1 MHLVYQFC
9 FLFRNTRLGPAPP
22 PPVNN
27 FNPTQQKRTD
37 RPSNRQQ
44 IIEWWQEVE
53 LPKGSGFEDDAVLP
67 WFHGMFT
74 SPVFKTVQSNKL
86 YKRISYCTFFHVS
99 LHPLVSLLT
108 FPECLN
114 TILTD

>member
-1 MHLVYQFC
+1 MCCLFFAVCISIC

-27 FNPTQQKRTD
+27 SNPTQQKRTA

-53 LPKGSGFEDDAVLP
+53 LPKGSGFEDDEALP
-67 WFHGMFT
+67 WFHGMFP
-74 SPVFKTVQSNKL
+74 SHACKTVQSNKL
-86 YKRISYCTFFHVS
+86 HKSTVY
-99 LHPLVSLLT
+99 
-108 FPECLN
+108 
-114 TILTD
+114 